1 MNELEA
7 YRAMLDLVVWVFVGG
22 AGAAMLG
29 SVIAYLVTGRK
40 K

>member
-22 AGAAMLG
+22 AGAAMIG
-29 SVIAYLVTGRK
+29 SVIAPLVTKRRR
-40 K
+40 

>member
-29 SVIAYLVTGRK
+29 SAIAPLVTGRK